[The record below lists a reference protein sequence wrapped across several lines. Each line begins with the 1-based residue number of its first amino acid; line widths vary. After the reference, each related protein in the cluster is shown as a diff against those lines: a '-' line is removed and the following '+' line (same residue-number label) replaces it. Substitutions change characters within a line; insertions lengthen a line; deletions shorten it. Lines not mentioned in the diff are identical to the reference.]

1 MGTHRRHT
9 KLVAGLVSAAG
20 LLAISPIAAAE
31 IRTFDD
37 GQGRTITLDLQ
48 TGGVDAEGYASI
60 LRSAIHGGEITT
72 VTTRVV
78 APQQISSLCGSGAAA
93 CYRYSGRRGTI
104 TVPARAPQDVR
115 HALLHEYGH
124 HVDFSIDTPQVTGRG
139 GDGTPG
145 WWDSRGI
152 AALLSQGDVA
162 YDYSLGWSRS
172 IAEIYAEDYVQ
183 AHGDARF
190 GISWLSAPSG
200 ATLDAVRRDVQGVP
214 PSPPVPP
221 DPAPLPPPPTPD
233 PPGPIG
239 AEPQGT
245 SPPAPPGAAE
255 SRPKAGKVKRGR
267 TRRSRGRV
275 VTRYAGFV
283 RGGRAVSIRLGA
295 RAGRRAAVRAAL
307 RRADRRSALRVG
319 IICGRRT
326 LGVRTARR
334 ARVAL
339 LGRRLGAGRC
349 RVVLRNTGGEP
360 VRFAV
365 RTTLARAGRSEGAM
379 AAAGR
384 RDEPSERS
392 FRWLVALLRP
402 SQ

>member
-1 MGTHRRHT
+1 MRTHRRHT
-9 KLVAGLVSAAG
+9 KLVAGLLSAAG
-20 LLAISPIAAAE
+20 LFAISPIAAAE

-60 LRSAIHGGEITT
+60 LRSALHGGEITT

-78 APQQISSLCGSGAAA
+78 APQQISTLCGSGAAA
-93 CYRYSGRRGTI
+93 CYRYSNRRGTI
-104 TVPARAPQDVR
+104 TVPARSPQDVR

-124 HVDFSIDTPQVTGRG
+124 HVDFSIDTPQATGRG
-139 GDGTPG
+139 GDGTPS

-152 AALLSQGDVA
+152 AGLLSRGDVA

-200 ATLDAVRRDVQGVP
+200 ATLDALRRDVQGAP
-214 PSPPVPP
+214 PLPPAPP
-221 DPAPLPPPPTPD
+221 DPAPVPPPPTPD
-233 PPGPIG
+233 PPGPIE
-239 AEPQGT
+239 AEPQGV
-245 SPPAPPGAAE
+245 SPPAPPRAG

-267 TRRSRGRV
+267 TRRARGRV
-275 VTRYAGFV
+275 TTGYSGFV

-295 RAGRRAAVRAAL
+295 RAGRRIAVRAAL

-334 ARVAL
+334 ARPAL
-339 LGRRLGAGRC
+339 LGRRLGAARC
-349 RVVLRNTGGEP
+349 RIVLRNTGAAP

-365 RTTLARAGRSEGAM
+365 STVLVSARR
-379 AAAGR
+379 
-384 RDEPSERS
+384 
-392 FRWLVALLRP
+392 
-402 SQ
+402 